1 MLYPT
6 IIQVNVENVMKT
18 FKTNAA
24 NATAIILKAI
34 PQIVKEDW
42 TATLQENKVINN
54 YMMKIANCI

>member
-42 TATLQENKVINN
+42 TATLQENKVTTT
-54 YMMKIANCI
+54 M